1 MRVAVQHRL
10 PERERRVI
18 PLHCESVTKL
28 AQKRPVAFIQ
38 AYGRRQLLTKPRKR
52 RHASQQPDRPGHT
65 MEETQTPRKRYQVRR
80 MPARQVLPQ
89 RDHMLI
95 DHDRLRP
102 HRTRHR
108 YTLRRQPFSHRNLQ
122 PHPLHRP
129 RTRHDPHQHPHA
141 RQQHHAVLANTEH
154 LRVIN
159 RHAYPCTSQRRHA
172 DRLIRTHP
180 AILSQK
186 RPDSANPQVHPTATT
201 CTPGFAIA
209 AAPTGDR
216 LVGLEALRHG
226 LTAAID
232 VDHDEWPDI
241 VAAYGRCYYQQPH
254 DQVMTQLGRHLAVLQ
269 HQIAVD
275 QGERRPLLLKAAGQ
289 LSVIIALGLVA
300 SGQAIAA
307 RRWWHT
313 ARRVAD
319 ESGDPDAQIMVRAW
333 DVVNGSYDG
342 RPAVQVV
349 AVSDEVLPLLDGRA
363 SAATCGLLAGRAQ
376 ALSLAGRHAEAVAT
390 VQHLARMA
398 EQLPATVVD
407 DVESL
412 WGWPEHRLRHT
423 ESWVYTH
430 AADYRRAGE
439 AQDRALA
446 LYPASQIRLRTQV
459 ELHRAAALIRTGHV
473 PANLLDRL
481 PTSQH
486 NELVRSVARQVVVA
500 VPDSERRQSSYR
512 ELLER
517 VRS

>member
-1 MRVAVQHRL
+1 M
-10 PERERRVI
+10 
-18 PLHCESVTKL
+18 
-28 AQKRPVAFIQ
+28 
-38 AYGRRQLLTKPRKR
+38 
-52 RHASQQPDRPGHT
+52 
-65 MEETQTPRKRYQVRR
+65 
-80 MPARQVLPQ
+80 
-89 RDHMLI
+89 
-95 DHDRLRP
+95 
-102 HRTRHR
+102 
-108 YTLRRQPFSHRNLQ
+108 
-122 PHPLHRP
+122 
-129 RTRHDPHQHPHA
+129 
-141 RQQHHAVLANTEH
+141 
-154 LRVIN
+154 
-159 RHAYPCTSQRRHA
+159 
-172 DRLIRTHP
+172 
-180 AILSQK
+180 
-186 RPDSANPQVHPTATT
+186 
-201 CTPGFAIA
+201 
-209 AAPTGDR
+209 
-216 LVGLEALRHG
+216 GLEALRHG

-254 DQVMTQLGRHLAVLQ
+254 DQVMTQLGRDLAVLQ

-319 ESGDPDAQIMVRAW
+319 ESADPDAQIMVRAW

-390 VQHLARMA
+390 VQQLARMA
-398 EQLPATVVD
+398 EQLPATVVN

-430 AADYRRAGE
+430 AANYRRAGE

-473 PANLLDRL
+473 PDGLRLAADLLDRL

-500 VPDSERRQSSYR
+500 VPDSERKQSPYR

-517 VRS
+517 VES